1 MSRLLYRLGHF
12 SGRHPWRI
20 LGAWLVVGI
29 LLDLHAQL
37 HGRRIRRTRSFS
49 IPGAE
54 SQRAADAVADRF
66 PQETLYTSNVLF
78 HSDTGLTDPA
88 VKAAIEQTVAELAEG
103 HGVVDVSSP
112 YDPRGPTLSEDGKT
126 AFATVAF
133 AENEI
138 GIEEFEHAEKAAE
151 HAIDAGVQVEY
162 DNGSATPRVTPSPA
176 ARRSASSWPSWSWP
190 SPSARSS
197 RSASRS

>member
-12 SGRHPWRI
+12 SGRRPWRV

-29 LLDLHAQL
+29 SIFMLNSTAGGEPDE
-37 HGRRIRRTRSFS
+37 SFT

-78 HSDTGLTDPA
+78 HSEDGLTDPA

-103 HGVVDVSSP
+103 
-112 YDPRGPTLSEDGKT
+112 LSL
-126 AFATVAF
+126 
-133 AENEI
+133 I
-138 GIEEFEHAEKAAE
+138 HI
-151 HAIDAGVQVEY
+151 
-162 DNGSATPRVTPSPA
+162 
-176 ARRSASSWPSWSWP
+176 
-190 SPSARSS
+190 
-197 RSASRS
+197 